1 MNLIQFK
8 SKIVNKEYFSDDTV
22 AQQVEIDEEH
32 LSCVSNISLEIAA
45 LNAFSNET
53 TALSTVSALLHD
65 MYKTKTNK
73 ETHAKDASE
82 FIEESDSLQRDLGVL
97 FYEEF
102 ALHFTSR
109 MLTTISCAV
118 RNHKKMDGL
127 EEYLVSEQM
136 YIIALI
142 VYAAD
147 KIDKFRTDA
156 DYSEDKFA
164 KKMNKAYKKIPQKYS
179 HVVKTLQPKIDI
191 IKDNHKNDYD
201 RIHT

>member
-1 MNLIQFK
+1 MNLKQFK
-8 SKIVNKEYFSDDTV
+8 SKIFNKEYFSDNV
-22 AQQVEIDEEH
+22 ISRQVQIEEEH
-32 LSCVSNISLEIAA
+32 LSYVADIAFEIAT
-45 LNAFSNET
+45 LNTFSIEE
-53 TALSTVSALLHD
+53 TALSVVSALLHD

-82 FIEESDSLQRDLGVL
+82 LIGESDSLQRDLGVL

-102 ALHFTSR
+102 SLHFTPR

-127 EEYLVSEQM
+127 EEYPISEQM
-136 YIIALI
+136 YKIVLA

-156 DYSEDKFA
+156 DYSDDTFA
-164 KKMNKAYKKIPQKYS
+164 KKMNKAYKKIPKKYS
-179 HVVKTLQPKIDI
+179 HIVETLRPKIDI
-191 IKDNHKNDYD
+191 IKNNHKNDYD